1 MTGRN
6 TWNNSDVKRWD
17 DEGGR
22 TEFEQESR
30 GSLPDSYTEAGE
42 PHPPAYVEPGD
53 WGRQGVWGTY
63 ANRPS
68 MEPSHWG
75 ASTAIHHQYG
85 GPASYAAAASPILRR
100 PDGRIQEDVVGRLTE
115 HPYID
120 ASEVEVEVHGGE
132 VTIAGMVEDRRSKR
146 MVEDLAEGVSG
157 VKRVRNLL
165 AVRNENPEP
174 ATAYSGLPQ

>member
-1 MTGRN
+1 MAERN
-6 TWNNSDVKRWD
+6 TWNNIDLRRWD
-17 DEGGR
+17 NEGGR

-30 GSLPDSYTEAGE
+30 GSVPDSYIEAGE
-42 PHPPAYVEPGD
+42 PRAPAYVEPGD
-53 WGRQGVWGTY
+53 WGRQGAWGTY

-75 ASTAIHHQYG
+75 ASSGIHHQYG
-85 GPASYAAAASPILRR
+85 GPASYAAAESVILRR
-100 PDGRIQEDVVGRLTE
+100 PDNRIQEDVVERLTE

-120 ASEVEVEVHGGE
+120 ASEVEVEVRGGE
-132 VTIAGMVEDRRSKR
+132 VTIAGVVEDRRTRR

-165 AVRNENPEP
+165 AVRDEQPEP
-174 ATAYSGLPQ
+174 SAAH